1 MCIRDSLKAV
11 RAQSLPTEALL
22 KSCALH
28 AAEGHTVVLA
38 WPSELLR
45 DKFQDPRAKAQ
56 ALVEDILSHAFGIP
70 VRIHNIV
77 ARKTPRRRPV
87 AEDPLIQRAV
97 EELGAQVE
105 EE

>member
-1 MCIRDSLKAV
+1 
-11 RAQSLPTEALL
+11 
-22 KSCALH
+22 
-28 AAEGHTVVLA
+28 
-38 WPSELLR
+38 
-45 DKFQDPRAKAQ
+45 
-56 ALVEDILSHAFGIP
+56 LVEDILSHAFGIP